1 MKHLKKLRFATVL
14 SLCSFVA
21 CDNAT
26 ETKSN
31 NEADSVQDRAATT
44 FTFKEDSLT
53 YSGAGKNFKTTVA
66 YNDAAASPL
75 PVVLVVPEWWGVNDY
90 TKSRVKQLAE
100 LGYLAMAVDMYT
112 EGKTA
117 DNPEG
122 AQKLAMPFYK
132 DPSMAKANFDAALA
146 KVKTLPQADT
156 SKIAAI
162 GYCFGGSMVLNMARM
177 GENLKGVVSFHG
189 DLNGYGLSAKK
200 DEVKPKV
207 LVLHGEADSMVPA
220 DVVAAFK
227 KEMDGAAV
235 DYKFIGY
242 PGAKHAFTNPG
253 ATAVGEKYKID
264 IAYNEAADKSS
275 WEEMKTFL
283 AGIFK

>member
-1 MKHLKKLRFATVL
+1 MQYFAKNLLFAIVIAFFFT
-14 SLCSFVA
+14 A
-21 CDNAT
+21 CNNAS
-26 ETKSN
+26 ETKTDN
-31 NEADSVQDRAATT
+31 QKDSTHTDTMKITTVKQDG
-44 FTFKEDSLT
+44 LT
-53 YSGAGKNFKTTVA
+53 YTGSGKNFKTTVA
-66 YNDAAASPL
+66 YNEAATSPL
-75 PVVLVVPEWWGVNDY
+75 PVVLVVPEWWGVNEY

-132 DPSMAKANFDAALA
+132 DPIMAKANFDAALA
-146 KVKTLPQADT
+146 KVKTMPNADT

-189 DLNGYGLSAKK
+189 DLSGYGLTAKK
-200 DEVKPKV
+200 GAVAPKV

-220 DVVAAFK
+220 DLVTAFK
-227 KEMDGAAV
+227 NEMDSAAV

-253 ATAVGEKYKID
+253 ATAVGEKFKMD
-264 IAYNEAADKSS
+264 IAYNESADRSS

>member
-1 MKHLKKLRFATVL
+1 MKYFFITLICV
-14 SLCSFVA
+14 SSFTA
-21 CDNAT
+21 CNNAS
-26 ETKSN
+26 ETKTGN
-31 NEADSVQDRAATT
+31 DADSAQADTT
-44 FTFKEDSLT
+44 KVITVKQESLT
-53 YSGAGKNFKTTVA
+53 YSRAGKNFKTTVA
-66 YNDAAASPL
+66 YNEAAASPL

-90 TKSRVKQLAE
+90 TKSRVKQLAD

-132 DPSMAKANFDAALA
+132 DPSLAKANFDAALA

-162 GYCFGGSMVLNMARM
+162 GYCFGGGMVLNMARM
-177 GENLKGVVSFHG
+177 GENLKGVASFHG
-189 DLNGYGLSAKK
+189 DLNGYGLTAKK

-220 DVVAAFK
+220 DVVNAFK
-227 KEMDGAAV
+227 KEMDSAAV

-275 WEEMKTFL
+275 WEELKTFL

>member
-1 MKHLKKLRFATVL
+1 
-14 SLCSFVA
+14 
-21 CDNAT
+21 
-26 ETKSN
+26 
-31 NEADSVQDRAATT
+31 
-44 FTFKEDSLT
+44 
-53 YSGAGKNFKTTVA
+53 
-66 YNDAAASPL
+66 
-75 PVVLVVPEWWGVNDY
+75 
-90 TKSRVKQLAE
+90 
-100 LGYLAMAVDMYT
+100 
-112 EGKTA
+112 
-117 DNPEG
+117 
-122 AQKLAMPFYK
+122 
-132 DPSMAKANFDAALA
+132 MAKANFDAALA

-189 DLNGYGLSAKK
+189 DLNVYGLSAKK